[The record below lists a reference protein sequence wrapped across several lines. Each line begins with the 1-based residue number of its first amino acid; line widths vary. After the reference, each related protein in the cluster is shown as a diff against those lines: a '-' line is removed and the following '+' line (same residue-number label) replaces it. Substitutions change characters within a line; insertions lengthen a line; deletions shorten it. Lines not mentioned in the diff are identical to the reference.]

1 LTIRYGIRWDGKGGK
16 PKPARIAAL
25 ALATMALLAPAG
37 ARASIPME
45 HIDGGAGIPALAP
58 DGSGVDVAL
67 IDTGVAPVGT
77 LAEPGRVVHGP
88 DFSREGSIRRLA
100 TLDTFGHGTHLAGLI
115 AGTAP
120 GARLVSVKVAGAQGE
135 TELGRVLRALQW
147 VRDHRYDGGLD
158 IRVVNLSLGVEPDRK
173 GYRRDV
179 LAWAVEQLWREGIA
193 VVAAGGNLGAK
204 ARVLDIPAADP
215 FIIAAGASDTFQTA
229 DPADDR
235 VASFSSRSERR
246 PVDVVAPGVSLVS
259 LRVPGSALDLE
270 FPAARVGQDGFRG
283 SGTSQA
289 AAVVTGV
296 AARLLSA
303 QPELSPDQVK
313 ALLTQGAVDLPDP
326 VEADGAGRVDLA
338 GSLGLPVPDAE
349 DVRQSWAPATLDVRR
364 WKDALK
370 ESDSVGAVNAEWAGR
385 RWSGRRWSGRR
396 WSGDSWVSTG

>member
-1 LTIRYGIRWDGKGGK
+1 MTIRYGIRWDGRGGK

-37 ARASIPME
+37 ARASTAME
-45 HIDGGAGIPALAP
+45 HIDGGAGITALAP

-67 IDTGVAPVGT
+67 IDTGVAPVGP

-88 DFSREGSIRRLA
+88 DFSREGAVRRLA

-115 AGTAP
+115 AATAP
-120 GARLVSVKVAGAQGE
+120 GARVVSLKVAGAQGE
-135 TELGRVLRALQW
+135 TELRRVLLALQW
-147 VRDHRYDGGLD
+147 VREHRYDGGLD
-158 IRVVNLSLGVEPDRK
+158 IRVVNLSLGVEADRA

-193 VVAAGGNLGAK
+193 VVAAGGNLGTH
-204 ARVLDIPAADP
+204 ARTLDIPAADP

-229 DPADDR
+229 DAADDR
-235 VASFSSRSERR
+235 VASFSSRSARR

-259 LRVPGSALDLE
+259 QRVPGSALDLE
-270 FPAARVGQDGFRG
+270 FPGARVGQHGFRG

-303 QPELSPDQVK
+303 HPDLSPDQLK
-313 ALLTQGAVDLPDP
+313 ALLVQGAVDLPDP

-338 GSLGLPVPDAE
+338 GSLDRPVPDAE
-349 DVRQSWAPATLDVRR
+349 DVRQRWAPAMLDGRR
-364 WKDALK
+364 LKSALSQS
-370 ESDSVGAVNAEWAGR
+370 ESVGAVNAEWAGR

-396 WSGDSWVSTG
+396 WSGSSWVSDD